1 MRTEFRG
8 NQNFVVWDIGNIN
21 VNQSEIDGQYNGIM
35 QTYLIQMEQCF
46 AVNRNSYRTAKP

>member
-35 QTYLIQMEQCF
+35 QTYLI
-46 AVNRNSYRTAKP
+46 